1 MTLTEPLLEGKADCG
16 CSEGVAG
23 AFPETH
29 SDALLFQQTRL
40 VPSLHVGVALV
51 VFALCSLAFGTAVL
65 VVDAVSPTMSANGWP
80 LGLRIFSLALT
91 AVTTLLAALM
101 LRADCAECA
110 MRVRLGRTVALAM
123 LGSAGAIGYAL
134 LFERDLML
142 AGGGVQGGVLG
153 ELASTACLAW

>member
-1 MTLTEPLLEGKADCG
+1 MTLTEPLLESKGG
-16 CSEGVAG
+16 IPFEGVAG
-23 AFPETH
+23 GLPETH
-29 SDALLFQQTRL
+29 GGDALLFQQTRL

-51 VFALCSLAFGTAVL
+51 VFALCSLAFGTAVQ
-65 VVDAVSPTMSANGWP
+65 VVDALSPTMSANGFP

-91 AVTTLLAALM
+91 SVTTLLAALM
-101 LRADCAECA
+101 LRADSAECA
-110 MRVRLGRTVALAM
+110 MRVRLGRTVALAL

-142 AGGGVQGGVLG
+142 AGGGVQGDVLG